1 MKYFDECGEFYAT
14 YQKLGMER
22 GIEYSTWSVW
32 NVKNMNIKIF
42 IKIMC
47 PIAWAVR
54 EILGRAASADNRQP
68 GGRRSYLH
76 LLIFGWIFLYLDWN
90 CVVTSVQKPGKGKD
104 APGGDLE
111 SASIEE
117 LNQKISTLEKE
128 KNKEEEYRNYMQLE
142 RVRFGP
148 ANSPKNT
155 S

>member
-1 MKYFDECGEFYAT
+1 M
-14 YQKLGMER
+14 
-22 GIEYSTWSVW
+22 
-32 NVKNMNIKIF
+32 
-42 IKIMC
+42 
-47 PIAWAVR
+47 
-54 EILGRAASADNRQP
+54 
-68 GGRRSYLH
+68 
-76 LLIFGWIFLYLDWN
+76 
-90 CVVTSVQKPGKGKD
+90 TSVQKPGKGKD

-148 ANSPKNT
+148 ANSPKNA